1 MENEEEQKVK
11 RDGKTGVLV
20 TRIKKNKKRKS
31 KKLRQVQMFLSL
43 QCRFT
48 VRPSISLFPPLVTL
62 IDTPQARRGIN
73 ETHLHGNILTPGR
86 GEDRQTPFE
95 GKQTRDRFIAVT
107 RRKSLGNSTDI
118 SFQPFCSS
126 RRIERCTLYLRFA
139 AEWKSNLS
147 RENIEKNNGEYFFFN
162 TIVNEDHFIF
172 EE

>member
-62 IDTPQARRGIN
+62 IDTP
-73 ETHLHGNILTPGR
+73 
-86 GEDRQTPFE
+86 
-95 GKQTRDRFIAVT
+95 
-107 RRKSLGNSTDI
+107 
-118 SFQPFCSS
+118 
-126 RRIERCTLYLRFA
+126 
-139 AEWKSNLS
+139 
-147 RENIEKNNGEYFFFN
+147 
-162 TIVNEDHFIF
+162 
-172 EE
+172 